1 MGGTASAAELVVNGG
16 PDNITP
22 EQKAEWV
29 DEIGSGG
36 HSIAHNTSLSNNK
49 LELIGG
55 DYSKYKIFGAFAQ
68 NGDAKNNTIN
78 ISSNVSVAGGVIYG
92 GYSENGNVENNTIN
106 ISGNVSFTG
115 VVIAGGYSEN
125 GDAKNNTVF
134 ISNSN
139 FENATD
145 IYGATVNS
153 EAGKIENNRVILHD
167 SSFKGNI
174 VGGYDS
180 FSSNDTEYVGDISG
194 NYVEIKNS
202 HINGRIFGGRG
213 FAAKNVSCNVVNIIN
228 SKLESDEASIY
239 GGYSNNGNAEN
250 NRVNIS
256 GLVQLKGLN
265 VDNTNEP
272 LVIYGGY
279 SKNGVVKDNSVV
291 VSNSEFKGQLFGGV
305 AKKEAIGNTVVINN
319 SIITSS
325 GGKAPDI
332 AGGYVDGVGKADN
345 NYVAIVDSI
354 VAGKIYGGISMVI
367 PDSDIDNT
375 ALAANTEGSANNN
388 TIYIEN
394 SAVAGKIVAGRVVA
408 ADDVTSEAN
417 NNTIIISG
425 EKTDITSAA
434 LVGALDAKK
443 GTGNT
448 LVLDGWSG
456 SATSVAGFD
465 AYSFQNIKNIDDAVL
480 TVDSASNIDADTKFD
495 ISFAGSVDLQE
506 GKTVKL
512 IEVSGISLN
521 EKEQEASVG
530 TSLDV
535 AGSIVGGNNGID
547 FKVDKITL
555 NRQTA
560 VVGSANV
567 AAAEFLTD
575 GGELA
580 VDGLAQINGD
590 EYGFNTFAA
599 THGANSDYDNGTDLK
614 GWNNIVGVGHNA
626 KTEAGDFAW
635 GVFYE
640 GGTGEHD
647 TVNSYNGRVFNVDGK
662 AVYNG
667 YGAAARL
674 SKENGVYYEAGL
686 RAGKLKNDLSN
697 ALMDKNGL
705 SYGYKTE
712 SDYFAY
718 HVGVGK
724 EVALENGDQLDVYAR
739 YYHTQVDG
747 DSFTVAAGDAYSLDK
762 VYSDKVR
769 LGGRYQ
775 DNLND
780 AVKVYY
786 GAAWEYEFSGEG
798 EGTVKGYRMEK
809 SDLGGSTFVGEI
821 GLLMNNPGS
830 AWTVDMALQ
839 AYGGQ
844 REGVGGKVQAT
855 YHF

>member
-1 MGGTASAAELVVNGG
+1 MKENKRLATVVTLCVLGMCFFQWGGTASAAELVVNGG

-29 DEIGSGG
+29 DEIGSDG

-68 NGDAKNNTIN
+68 NGDVENNTIN
-78 ISSNVSVAGGVIYG
+78 ISSNVSVAGGVIY
-92 GYSENGNVENNTIN
+92 
-106 ISGNVSFTG
+106 
-115 VVIAGGYSEN
+115 GGYSEN

-167 SSFKGNI
+167 SSYKGII
-174 VGGYDS
+174 VGGIG
-180 FSSNDTEYVGDISG
+180 DTKYVGDILG

-272 LVIYGGY
+272 LVIYGG
-279 SKNGVVKDNSVV
+279 
-291 VSNSEFKGQLFGGV
+291 V
-305 AKKEAIGNTVVINN
+305 AKKEAIGNTVIINK
-319 SIITSS
+319 SEIIGLS
-325 GGKAPDI
+325 GKAPDI

-394 SAVAGKIVAGRVVA
+394 SKVAGKIVAGRVVA

-448 LVLDGWSG
+448 LVIDGWSG

-465 AYSFQNIKNIDDAVL
+465 DYSFQNIKNIDDAVL
-480 TVDSASNIDADTKFD
+480 TVDSASNIDADTEFNV
-495 ISFAGSVDLQE
+495 SFAGSVDLQE

-521 EKEQEASVG
+521 EKKQEASVG

-535 AGSIVGGNNGID
+535 AGTLVGGDKSVD

-567 AAAEFLTD
+567 AAAAFLAD
-575 GGELA
+575 GGDLA

-626 KTEAGDFAW
+626 KTEAGDLAW

-647 TVNSYNGRVFNVDGK
+647 TVNSYNGKVFNVDGK

-674 SKENGVYYEAGL
+674 SKDNGVYYEAGL

-712 SDYFAY
+712 SDYFGY

-739 YYHTQVDG
+739 YYHTQVDD

-830 AWTVDMALQ
+830 VWTVDMALQ